1 MRFVIKSVL
10 ISVAS
15 LALVFSA
22 SDSRLRRMK
31 SAQPSGPIKEII
43 EQKKNSTEVLTPLTE
58 EERGINAGDLILNQP
73 DFVADITYFRS
84 EVVSGGG
91 GSMRIAR
98 KENRYREESEFWT
111 FIDESGKPAARL
123 FPENKTYDDLEPV
136 HNHSVNCSF
145 PFDPKTLAFEPG
157 ITFKLLGTVIID
169 GQRSLKIGARR
180 KAKSEEIYLYAAR
193 DLNNLIL
200 VAQVI
205 KPGCRFIQRLSNI
218 SLEVPSNLVEIP
230 HDYKPVEHDR
240 WTKVEAAKLT
250 YKGKPSKDYGVFRSP
265 GGELFIWVNDA
276 QYTWH
281 YLVRPQEARVETA
294 FQGLLVTKSG
304 KYIWQSKETEAFSL
318 TDYQKRK
325 REEYQPEESRRVIV
339 TPNSVKFR
347 SNDYKENRAMIEV
360 HW

>member
-1 MRFVIKSVL
+1 MRFFIRSVL
-10 ISVAS
+10 IGVAS

-22 SDSRLRRMK
+22 SDSRSRRMK
-31 SAQPSGPIKEII
+31 SAQPSEPIKEIV
-43 EQKKNSTEVLTPLTE
+43 EQKKNAPEVLTPLTD
-58 EERGINAGDLILNQP
+58 EERAINAGDVILNQP
-73 DFVADITYFRS
+73 DFVADLTYFRS

-98 KENRYREESEFWT
+98 KGNRYREESEYWT
-111 FIDESGKPAARL
+111 FIGASGKPASRL

-157 ITFKLLGTVIID
+157 ITFKLLGAVIID
-169 GQRSLKIGARR
+169 GHRSLKIRARR

-193 DLNNLIL
+193 DLNNLNL

-205 KPGCRFIQRLSNI
+205 KPGCRFVQRLSNI

-240 WTKVEAAKLT
+240 WTKVETAKLT

-265 GGELFIWVNDA
+265 HGELFVWIEDA
-276 QYTWH
+276 RYQPE
-281 YLVRPQEARVETA
+281 YLVRPQEARVEIA
-294 FQGLLVTKSG
+294 FHGLLVTKSG
-304 KYIWQSKETEAFSL
+304 KYIRQTKETEAFSL
-318 TDYQKRK
+318 TDYRNRK
-325 REEYQPEESRRVIV
+325 REEYEPEESKRVTV

-347 SNDYKENRAMIEV
+347 SSDYKEDRAMIEIL
-360 HW
+360 W